1 MEFFNN
7 LTATGIFKQPPTM
20 AGTVS
25 ATAVNIPINTRP
37 TAGFERPTPISIN
50 TNGDTSVRPSNGQN
64 DLGITPTDLRSEQ
77 ESVSYSGGGGGF
89 SFGAEEEVV
98 PETTAVVEKKSNVG
112 KTMLVLAAVGLGL
125 WLLSG
130 GKKVKVK

>member
-20 AGTVS
+20 GGTVS
-25 ATAVNIPINTRP
+25 ATAVNIPINTSP

-50 TNGDTSVRPSNGQN
+50 TNGDTSDGQN

-77 ESVSYSGGGGGF
+77 ESVPYSGGGGGF

-98 PETTAVVEKKSNVG
+98 PETTEVVEKKSNVG
-112 KTMLVLAAVGLGL
+112 KTMLILAAVGLGL